1 VGWRVSTISHHR
13 EQVPDGY
20 LSPCNAATVSPN
32 LKVNMTEAVINQNQ
46 QAQAF
51 SPFGKRNA
59 NKDRIEQEE
68 AELKRLAE
76 DKNNPPE
83 ENDGDDSNLPAEEKS
98 FKKRYGDLRRHSQ
111 QQQVALQKQIDELR
125 SQLQSST
132 EKQIKLPK
140 SEEELNEWAKTYP
153 DVAKIVETIAIKKA
167 KEQTQALD
175 ERFKQLDEREHQTAK
190 DKAEAEL
197 MRLHPDFDSIR
208 DDDDFHNWVEDQPKW
223 VQDALYDNDSDARA
237 AARAIDLYK
246 ADKNIKTKKSTS
258 DKGAAESVNTRGS
271 RSAPTG
277 ESKDGV
283 FYESQVSKM
292 STFEYEKNQEA
303 IAKAL
308 QSGKFVY
315 DISGNAR

>member
-1 VGWRVSTISHHR
+1 
-13 EQVPDGY
+13 
-20 LSPCNAATVSPN
+20 
-32 LKVNMTEAVINQNQ
+32 MTEAVINPNQ

-68 AELKRLAE
+68 AELKQLTE
-76 DKNNPPE
+76 DKSNPPE
-83 ENDGDDSNLPAEEKS
+83 DNNGEDSNLSAEEKS

-111 QQQVALQKQIDELR
+111 QQQVTLQKQIDELR
-125 SQLQSST
+125 SQLQQST

-140 SEEELNEWAKTYP
+140 SEEELNEWAKAYP

-175 ERFKQLDEREHQTAK
+175 ERFKQLDEREHQTSK

-197 MRLHPDFDSIR
+197 MRLHPDFDVIR
-208 DDDDFHNWVEDQPKW
+208 DDDDFHSWVEEQPKW
-223 VQDALYDNDSDARA
+223 IQDALYDNESDAKA

-246 ADKNIKTKKSTS
+246 ADKGIKAKKPTS
-258 DKGAAESVNTRGS
+258 DKGAAESVNTRSS
-271 RSAPTG
+271 RSTPTG

-315 DISGNAR
+315 DVSGSAR

>member
-1 VGWRVSTISHHR
+1 
-13 EQVPDGY
+13 
-20 LSPCNAATVSPN
+20 
-32 LKVNMTEAVINQNQ
+32 MTEAVVTQNQ

-59 NKDRIEQEE
+59 NKDKIEQEE
-68 AELKRLAE
+68 AELKQLAE
-76 DKNNPPE
+76 DKSSPQEPQ
-83 ENDGDDSNLPAEEKS
+83 DGEDSNLSAEEKS

-111 QQQVALQKQIDELR
+111 QQQTTLQKQIDELR

-140 SEEELNEWAKTYP
+140 SEEELNEWAAQYP

-197 MRLHPDFDSIR
+197 TRLHPDFDSIR
-208 DDDDFHNWVEDQPKW
+208 DDDAFHTWVDEQPKW
-223 VQDALYDNDSDARA
+223 VQDALYDNESDAKA

-246 ADKNIKTKKSTS
+246 ADKGIKTKKPAA
-258 DKGAAESVNTRGS
+258 DKGAAESVNTRSS

-277 ESKDGV
+277 ESTDGV

-315 DISGNAR
+315 DVSGNAR

>member
-1 VGWRVSTISHHR
+1 
-13 EQVPDGY
+13 
-20 LSPCNAATVSPN
+20 
-32 LKVNMTEAVINQNQ
+32 
-46 QAQAF
+46 
-51 SPFGKRNA
+51 
-59 NKDRIEQEE
+59 
-68 AELKRLAE
+68 
-76 DKNNPPE
+76 
-83 ENDGDDSNLPAEEKS
+83 
-98 FKKRYGDLRRHSQ
+98 
-111 QQQVALQKQIDELR
+111 LQKQIDELR

-140 SEEELNEWAKTYP
+140 SEEELSEWARAYP

-175 ERFKQLDEREHQTAK
+175 ERFKQLDEREHQTSK

-197 MRLHPDFDSIR
+197 IRLHPDFDAIR
-208 DDDDFHNWVEDQPKW
+208 DDDEFHSWVDEQPKW
-223 VQDALYDNDSDARA
+223 VQDALYDNESDARA

-246 ADKNIKTKKSTS
+246 ADKGIKTKKQSKDS
-258 DKGAAESVNTRGS
+258 GAAESVNTRGS

-315 DISGNAR
+315 DISGSAR

>member
-1 VGWRVSTISHHR
+1 MQLQLAPT
-13 EQVPDGY
+13 
-20 LSPCNAATVSPN
+20 

-68 AELKRLAE
+68 AELKQLSE
-76 DKNNPPE
+76 DKNKQQEPQ
-83 ENDGDDSNLPAEEKS
+83 DSEDSSLSGEEKS

-111 QQQVALQKQIDELR
+111 QQQTTLQKQIDELR
-125 SQLQSST
+125 SQLQQST

-175 ERFKQLDEREHQTAK
+175 ERFKQLDERENQTAK

-197 MRLHPDFDSIR
+197 MRLHPDFDVIR
-208 DDDDFHNWVEDQPKW
+208 DDDDFHNWVEEQPKW
-223 VQDALYDNDSDARA
+223 VQDALYDNESDARA

-258 DKGAAESVNTRGS
+258 DKGAAESVNARGS

-277 ESKDGV
+277 ENKDGV

-315 DISGNAR
+315 DISGSAR

>member
-1 VGWRVSTISHHR
+1 
-13 EQVPDGY
+13 
-20 LSPCNAATVSPN
+20 
-32 LKVNMTEAVINQNQ
+32 MTEAVVNQNQ

-68 AELKRLAE
+68 AELKELAE
-76 DKNNPPE
+76 DKSSPQDPE
-83 ENDGDDSNLPAEEKS
+83 DSNLGAEEKS

-111 QQQVALQKQIDELR
+111 QQQVGLQKQIDELR

-140 SEEELNEWAKTYP
+140 SEEELNEWARAYP
-153 DVAKIVETIAIKKA
+153 DVAKIVETIAIKRA

-175 ERFKQLDEREHQTAK
+175 ERFKQLDEREHQTSK

-197 MRLHPDFDSIR
+197 TRLHPDFDNIR
-208 DDDDFHNWVEDQPKW
+208 DDDAFHSWVEEQPKW
-223 VQDALYDNDSDARA
+223 IQDALYDNESDAVS

-246 ADKNIKTKKSTS
+246 ADKGIKTKKSTS

-315 DISGNAR
+315 DISGSAR

>member
-1 VGWRVSTISHHR
+1 
-13 EQVPDGY
+13 
-20 LSPCNAATVSPN
+20 
-32 LKVNMTEAVINQNQ
+32 MTEAVINPNQ

-68 AELKRLAE
+68 EELKRLTE

-83 ENDGDDSNLPAEEKS
+83 GNDGDDSNLPAEEKS

-111 QQQVALQKQIDELR
+111 QQQVVLQKQIDELR

-246 ADKNIKTKKSTS
+246 ADKNIKTKKTTT

-277 ESKDGV
+277 ESKEGV

-292 STFEYEKNQEA
+292 STFEYEKNQDA

>member
-1 VGWRVSTISHHR
+1 
-13 EQVPDGY
+13 
-20 LSPCNAATVSPN
+20 
-32 LKVNMTEAVINQNQ
+32 MTEAVINQNQ

-59 NKDRIEQEE
+59 NKDKIEQEE
-68 AELKRLAE
+68 AELKQLAE
-76 DKNNPPE
+76 DKNKEPQEAQEPE
-83 ENDGDDSNLPAEEKS
+83 DSSLNAEEKS

-111 QQQVALQKQIDELR
+111 QQQTTLQKQIDELR
-125 SQLQSST
+125 SQLQQST
-132 EKQIKLPK
+132 EKQISLPK
-140 SEEELNEWAKTYP
+140 SEEELAEWAKTYP

-175 ERFKQLDEREHQTAK
+175 ERFKQLDEREHKTSK

-197 MRLHPDFDSIR
+197 MRLHPDFDVIR
-208 DDDDFHNWVEDQPKW
+208 DDDDFHNWVEEQPKW
-223 VQDALYDNDSDARA
+223 IQDALYDNESDAKA

-246 ADKNIKTKKSTS
+246 ADKGIKVKKSTA
-258 DKGAAESVNTRGS
+258 DKGAAESVNTRSS

-277 ESKDGV
+277 ESTDGV

-315 DISGNAR
+315 DISGSAR